1 MSHRFL
7 NAHDLALAADRLA
20 SADRYLA
27 EVLQRHG
34 PPPLWKRPVT
44 LGTLVHILLEQQ
56 VSLDSERA
64 TFQRLKSACDGRVT
78 SEKVAL

>member
-1 MSHRFL
+1 MPTIWRWPL
-7 NAHDLALAADRLA
+7 LAWLPLTAR
-20 SADRYLA
+20 LA

-78 SEKVAL
+78 SEKVAP